1 MPADMTASTDFAAD
15 AADASART
23 LRRAGLVHAVAP
35 LLWIGQAA
43 LLSRVVADDIA
54 AGSGS
59 ASTALLPALAIAA
72 LGIGRT
78 LLEACAGRLAFRA
91 ARSELSRLRYE
102 AARTLA
108 HGSPL
113 DIARAPSG
121 RAASTLAEQ
130 AEAVLPY
137 LARFGPAR
145 LRAALVPLV
154 LFAVVLW
161 FSWAAAL
168 VLALTAPFIP
178 FFMALIGLRAQA
190 ASEEQLVALGGM
202 NAFLLDRLRGLAT
215 LRAHKAVDDTARRLR
230 TDAEN
235 LRRRTMKVLRIAFL
249 SSAVL
254 ELFAAAGVAM
264 VAAYVGLHLLGALTF
279 GSWGVPLG
287 LEHGL
292 FVLLLAPAFYE
303 PLRELAAIWHDRAA
317 GRAGLEALR
326 ALARDG
332 ATLVGGDTPPA
343 EADIRRLGPPA
354 IAFEGVAFRHPGAPA
369 ALFEDFSLDVA
380 PGEHVALFAPSGAG
394 KSTLLAL
401 IAGLAAPDAGTVRIG
416 GEALDAASAGRLRA
430 RMAHVGQSP
439 HIFAGTLK
447 GNASLGR
454 PGIGGAALAGAFAT
468 ARLEHVAMVRG
479 PAPVGE
485 AGRGMSGGEALRLAL
500 ARLALA
506 EGADLLL
513 ADEPTAHLDAL
524 TAHEVSDALM
534 SLARGRTLIVATH
547 DPALA
552 ARMDRIVRLDG
563 EGAA

>member
-1 MPADMTASTDFAAD
+1 MPAELAASTDIAVAPD
-15 AADASART
+15 TSART
-23 LRRAGLVHAVAP
+23 LRRAGLIHAVAP
-35 LLWIGQAA
+35 LLWVGQAA
-43 LLSRVVADDIA
+43 LLSRVVADIA
-54 AGSGS
+54 AGTGS
-59 ASTALLPALAIAA
+59 LHAALLPALGIAA
-72 LGIGRT
+72 LGVARA
-78 LLEACAGRLAFRA
+78 LLEALAGRLSFRA
-91 ARSELSRLRYE
+91 ARAEVSRLRAG
-102 AARTLA
+102 AAWTLA

-113 DIARAPSG
+113 DVARPPSG
-121 RAASTLAEQ
+121 LAASTLAEQ

-145 LRAALVPLV
+145 LRAAMVPLV
-154 LFAVVLW
+154 LLAFVAW

-178 FFMALIGLRAQA
+178 FFMALIGMRAQA

-215 LRAHKAVDDTARRLR
+215 LRAHRAVEATARRLR
-230 TDAEN
+230 ADAES
-235 LRRRTMKVLRIAFL
+235 LRRRTMAVLRIAFL

-254 ELFAAAGVAM
+254 ELFSAAGVAM
-264 VAAYVGLHLLGALTF
+264 VAAYVGLHLLGALEF
-279 GSWGVPLG
+279 GSWGAPLG

-326 ALARDG
+326 ALARRGTGIVG
-332 ATLVGGDTPPA
+332 ADTPPG
-343 EADIRRLGPPA
+343 EAARHEGPPA
-354 IAFEGVAFRHPGAPA
+354 VALHAIAFRHAGAPA
-369 ALFEDFSLDVA
+369 ALFDGFSLDVA

-401 IAGLAAPDAGTVRIG
+401 VAGLAAPEAGRVEIG
-416 GEALDAASAGRLRA
+416 GEILDAASAARLRA

-447 GNASLGR
+447 GNATLGR
-454 PGIGGAALAGAFAT
+454 PALDNQALAGAFAA

-485 AGRGMSGGEALRLAL
+485 AGRGISGGEALRLAL

-506 EGADLLL
+506 TQADLLL

-524 TAHEVSDALM
+524 TAREVSDTLVE
-534 SLARGRTLIVATH
+534 LARGRTLFVATH
-547 DPALA
+547 DAALA
-552 ARMDRIVRLDG
+552 ARMDRIVRLGG
-563 EGAA
+563 EGLA